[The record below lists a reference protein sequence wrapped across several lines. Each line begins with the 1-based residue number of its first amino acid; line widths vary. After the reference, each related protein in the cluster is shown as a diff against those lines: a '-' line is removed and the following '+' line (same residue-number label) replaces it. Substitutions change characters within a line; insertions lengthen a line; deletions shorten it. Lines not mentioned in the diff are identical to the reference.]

1 MYPARAFFNFRL
13 GSVLLCA
20 VTVLFLSHSVFALSS
35 IEGSVYD
42 DRGNALPDVH
52 VELLNEYGS
61 SIKRARTDG
70 AGRYRFDN
78 LRDGRYSIRVR
89 PFQLDYHEQQ
99 RPVMV
104 ATQNIRGGEGS
115 GTFQADFVL
124 VPRKVAFADKEL
136 GVIFAQE
143 IPKEARK
150 EYEDAVDLLRERKV
164 EQGFAGLQRA
174 IAIFPDYFDALHAA
188 GMEFYTA
195 KMYKEAIPYFL
206 RAVEINAKSV
216 TAHYYIG
223 FSLHYLGKEYNK
235 AALGEFRKAQVLAP
249 GSAQVLYG
257 LGVVERAM
265 GNFAEAEKTLLSA
278 KKMAKSSIP
287 EIHKELAQL
296 YGNDLKKYD
305 AAADELELYVKSS
318 DLNRDERNATKK
330 IIASLRAKAKS

>member
-13 GSVLLCA
+13 GIVLFCA
-20 VTVLFLSHSVFALSS
+20 VTVLFLSHTAYALSS

-42 DRGNALPDVH
+42 DKGNALQDIH

-61 SIKRARTDG
+61 SINRVRTDG

-89 PFQLDYHEQQ
+89 PFQLDFHEQQ
-99 RPVMV
+99 RPVLV

-115 GTFQADFVL
+115 GTFQADFYL
-124 VPRKVAFADKEL
+124 VPRRVAFADKEL

-143 IPKEARK
+143 VPKEARK
-150 EYEDAVDLLRERKV
+150 EYDQALDLLRDKKAE
-164 EQGFAGLQRA
+164 EGFSSLQKA

-188 GMEFYTA
+188 GLEFYSA

-206 RAVEINAKSV
+206 KAAEINAKSV
-216 TAHYYIG
+216 TARYYIG
-223 FSLHYLGKEYNK
+223 FSLHHLGKEYDK
-235 AALGEFRKAQVLAP
+235 AAQSAFQKAQVLAP
-249 GSAQVLYG
+249 GSAQILYG
-257 LGVVERAM
+257 RGVVERAL

-278 KKMAKSSIP
+278 KQMAKSPIP

-296 YGNDLKKYD
+296 YDNDMKKYD
-305 AAADELELYVKSS
+305 AAADELELYMKSS
-318 DLNRDERNATKK
+318 DLGSSEQKAIKK
-330 IIASLRAKAKS
+330 IITGLRAKAKS